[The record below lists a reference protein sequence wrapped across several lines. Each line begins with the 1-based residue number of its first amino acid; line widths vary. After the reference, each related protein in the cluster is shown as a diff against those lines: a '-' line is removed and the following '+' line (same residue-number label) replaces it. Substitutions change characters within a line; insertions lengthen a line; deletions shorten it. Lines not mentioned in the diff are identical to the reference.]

1 MAGKMGGWCGFVGGV
16 FFVAFALPC
25 APLALIMRRP
35 LYFYFKQFVFCQAKV
50 LVESFEGHEWALE
63 LTVWA
68 DFLWFLHSFL
78 R

>member
-1 MAGKMGGWCGFVGGV
+1 M
-16 FFVAFALPC
+16 ALPVPGSNIGFFK
-25 APLALIMRRP
+25 AGGKTSTPHEEQKTKPRAMRIMRRP
-35 LYFYFKQFVFCQAKV
+35 LHFYVKQLLFCQAKV

-68 DFLWFLHSFL
+68 DF